1 MDTRVRGI
9 PTELWREF
17 KSMCALQGKTMNAVL
32 VKLIQQAVENWKKGG
47 GKE

>member
-17 KSMCALQGKTMNAVL
+17 KAMCALQGKSMNAVL
-32 VKLIQQAVENWKKGG
+32 VKLVQQAVDEWKKGG
-47 GKE
+47 DRK